1 METAHRVRVCHCLR
15 CRRCRSG
22 VDVNGPYASSDTPR
36 GRDVTAWI
44 IVGLAGALGATSRHA
59 VDIGLRRWFPKGPSI
74 GILVVNLLGSFV
86 LGIVV
91 GVVATR
97 TIDENLRLG
106 VAAGFC
112 GAFTTFSTFAAE
124 LAGLVND
131 RNHRMVLQWTA
142 MMVLGGGLAAYAGIV
157 LGRL

>member
-1 METAHRVRVCHCLR
+1 M
-15 CRRCRSG
+15 SG
-22 VDVNGPYASSDTPR
+22 
-36 GRDVTAWI
+36 WF
-44 IVGLAGALGATSRHA
+44 IVGLAGAFGATSRHA

-91 GVVATR
+91 GVAATR
-97 TIDENLRLG
+97 TIDENLQLG

-124 LAGLVND
+124 LAGLLND
-131 RNHRMVLQWTA
+131 RNQRMLLQWTA
-142 MMVLGGGLAAYAGIV
+142 AMVIGGGVAAAVGIAI
-157 LGRL
+157 GRSW

>member
-1 METAHRVRVCHCLR
+1 M
-15 CRRCRSG
+15 SG
-22 VDVNGPYASSDTPR
+22 
-36 GRDVTAWI
+36 WF
-44 IVGLAGALGATSRHA
+44 IVGLAGAFGATSRHA

-91 GVVATR
+91 GVAATR

-124 LAGLVND
+124 LAGLLND
-131 RNHRMVLQWTA
+131 RNQRMLLQWTA
-142 MMVLGGGLAAYAGIV
+142 AMVIGGGLAAYAGIV
-157 LGRL
+157 LGRV

>member
-1 METAHRVRVCHCLR
+1 M
-15 CRRCRSG
+15 
-22 VDVNGPYASSDTPR
+22 
-36 GRDVTAWI
+36 TAWI
-44 IVGLAGALGATSRHA
+44 VVGLAGAFGAMSRHA

-74 GILVVNLLGSFV
+74 GILVANILGSFV

-91 GVVATR
+91 GVVATQR
-97 TIDENLRLG
+97 LDEDLRLG

-124 LAGLVND
+124 LVDLVND
-131 RNHRMVLQWTA
+131 RNHRMALQWAA
-142 MMVLGGGLAAYAGIV
+142 MMVLGGGLAAYAGIA

>member
-1 METAHRVRVCHCLR
+1 M
-15 CRRCRSG
+15 
-22 VDVNGPYASSDTPR
+22 
-36 GRDVTAWI
+36 TAWI

-59 VDIGLRRWFPKGPSI
+59 ADIGLRRWFPNGPSI
-74 GILVVNLLGSFV
+74 GILVVNILGSFV

-91 GVVATR
+91 GIAATQM
-97 TIDENLRLG
+97 INENLRLA

-131 RNHRMVLQWTA
+131 RNHRRLLQWTA